1 MNRHTGRLI
10 LDDFRNI
17 CGQKINPNLS
27 TRISRMKTNVL
38 NACDEMQE
46 PTPQCRS
53 KARSVDRLIHCKL
66 QQASLNERPIKFK
79 DKLPES
85 KKPHVQR

>member
-1 MNRHTGRLI
+1 MNGQTGQLI
-10 LDDFRNI
+10 LYDFRNI
-17 CGQKINPNLS
+17 SDQKINPNFS

-46 PTPQCRS
+46 PSPQCRS